1 MAKRS
6 WAEVDMAAAVASSSS
21 VSAFLAVAFPT
32 VASLSSAPAAAS
44 ATATQAAAADA
55 AAAAAGARVAT
66 LRTAAAARLATTC
79 SKLDAARAS
88 LADLDAATA
97 AEAAQRAA
105 AEAAAVD
112 AAAAETQLA
121 ALVSVRAVGDAHGR
135 VVDALLGRGGGG
147 GSGAARTAAWGV
159 AAGPAATLPAGVTE
173 VADLLAAVRA
183 LAALPG
189 PRRGGVAP
197 SVARAARALAVG
209 GVGKVRAA
217 LVNRVDTALG
227 RLGWPVAPSRG
238 GWVGVPSEE
247 VDALQ
252 RLLTALER
260 LQDTVLGAP
269 PGTVGAGGRS
279 VPEAPAVPS
288 WAAAALLRAPL
299 ARFKYHFLGAASA
312 GRPSPPPA
320 AAGDGADLPAGPG
333 MDRVDRPEWA
343 AEYALARL
351 AEAGPLLSR
360 LSLRF
365 PYVPAGQ
372 AAAEVAGV
380 PATIAA
386 ADAYARVYAA
396 KVGDDVAAVVG
407 EAGADALVLHAADAA
422 TAFDTSLVAGLSD
435 VGGWGGD
442 RVDAGSDRQP
452 PPPPSALAYLVSD
465 RPFFGAWTGAAVR
478 VAMPRVLAALAAAM
492 AVSADSV
499 VGAGGGGVEDGG
511 GDEDDDSGELSAPEA
526 AVAAVLRAVTAA
538 SATSRGMARVAGA
551 AAFVRR
557 VELPLLAAVRESLGG
572 AGAAVEAA
580 SALGSGP
587 EAARAG
593 AGAVACACRSAYVAT
608 RLADA
613 IVDRADS
620 LFYIRLA
627 EAATAAVAAAPA
639 KGGAGGHAATSAAP
653 GSAPGG
659 IFEEDVLLLRATAAS
674 LTAAV
679 GSLIETSLREATAAY
694 AAGLRTP
701 PNAASPAAAA
711 VAAAAKSAG
720 GGGGAVVLPP
730 PSPALAAAL
739 GATAHLLGAI
749 PPAAVDRSVAA
760 GAWRPA
766 ARAVGAWFPS
776 LLLRAGTPFPGRGGW
791 GRGAKAAAAGPGA
804 PAAATALQAAAD
816 AAAVVGVWAAVTT
829 RPGVAVRRVEEAGR
843 VLRLGGKVAVAGGRS
858 GGRGGGEEEVLRVL
872 VTHVADGGVPF
883 GGEEPPEVVQVLK
896 DRLGVVC
903 LGGREALELLAVAG
917 VVPPPL
923 V

>member
-32 VASLSSAPAAAS
+32 VSSLSSAPAAAS
-44 ATATQAAAADA
+44 ATAKQAAAADA
-55 AAAAAGARVAT
+55 AAAAAATRVAT
-66 LRTAAAARLATTC
+66 LRTAAATRLTATRT
-79 SKLDAARAS
+79 KLDAARAA
-88 LADLDAATA
+88 LAELDAA
-97 AEAAQRAA
+97 AA
-105 AEAAAVD
+105 AEAARRAASEAAAAD
-112 AAAAETQLA
+112 AAAAEAELA
-121 ALVSVRAVGDAHGR
+121 ALVAVRAVGDAHGR
-135 VVDALLGRGGGG
+135 VVDALLGRGSGGG
-147 GSGAARTAAWGV
+147 GTARSDPWGV
-159 AAGPAATLPAGVTE
+159 AAAPVAHPPAGVAE
-173 VADLLAAVRA
+173 VADLLAAVRT

-197 SVARAARALAVG
+197 AVARSARALAVG

-227 RLGWPVAPSRG
+227 RLGWPVAPSPG
-238 GWVGVPSEE
+238 GWAGVPAEE

-269 PGTVGAGGRS
+269 PGAGGAARRG

-299 ARFKYHFLGAASA
+299 ARFKYHFLGAAAA
-312 GRPSPPPA
+312 GRPPPPA
-320 AAGDGADLPAGPG
+320 PTAGNGAGPPTGPG

-360 LSLRF
+360 LSMRF
-365 PYVPAGQ
+365 PYVPAEQ
-372 AAAEVAGV
+372 SVAAVAGV

-396 KVGDDVAAVVG
+396 KVGDDVAAVAG
-407 EAGADALVLHAADAA
+407 EVGADALVLHAADAA
-422 TAFDTSLVAGLSD
+422 AAFDSSLAAGLGD
-435 VGGWGGD
+435 AGGWGSDGII
-442 RVDAGSDRQP
+442 AGSGRQYP
-452 PPPPSALAYLVSD
+452 PLPSALAYLVAD
-465 RPFFGAWTGAAVR
+465 RPFFSAWTGAAVR
-478 VAMPRVLAALAAAM
+478 VAMPRVLAALATAM
-492 AVSADSV
+492 AVSADAAV
-499 VGAGGGGVEDGG
+499 GGGGGSGGIDDGG

-538 SATSRGMARVAGA
+538 SATSRGMASVAGA

-557 VELPLLAAVRESLGG
+557 VELPLLAAVRESLGD

-580 SALGSGP
+580 SALGGGP

-593 AGAVACACRSAYVAT
+593 AGAVASACRSAYVAT

-627 EAATAAVAAAPA
+627 EAAAAAVAAAPA
-639 KGGAGGHAATSAAP
+639 KGGAGGHAAAVAAP

-679 GSLIETSLREATAAY
+679 GTFIASSLRDATAAY
-694 AAGLRTP
+694 AVGLRTP
-701 PNAASPAAAA
+701 PSASSPAAAA
-711 VAAAAKSAG
+711 VAAAAKSAGG

-739 GATAHLLGAI
+739 GTTAHLLGAI
-749 PPAAVDRSVAA
+749 PPAAVDRAVAA

-766 ARAVGAWFPS
+766 ARVVGAWFPGV
-776 LLLRAGTPFPGRGGW
+776 LLRAGTPFPGRGSW
-791 GRGAKAAAAGPGA
+791 GRSAKAAAAGAGA

-816 AAAVVGVWAAVTT
+816 AAAVVSVWAAVTT

-843 VLRLGGKVAVAGGRS
+843 VLRMGSKVA
-858 GGRGGGEEEVLRVL
+858 EEVLRTL

-883 GGEEPPEVVQVLK
+883 GREEPPEVVQVLK

-903 LGGREALELLAVAG
+903 LSGREALELLAVAG

-923 V
+923 A